1 MSEKI
6 FPVCIIGAGLAG
18 SECAWQLAK
27 RGIEVALVEMRP
39 KKSTPA
45 HQTDKPAELVCSNSL
60 RSSDINNAV
69 GLLKE
74 EMASLDSLIIKAA
87 YKARVPAGSALAVDR
102 DLFSDFI
109 LKELKALKNV
119 HFINEVVVDIERD
132 EGRRARGE
140 GCNHIIKIMFES
152 GESLY
157 CQSCVIATGPLTDE
171 KLAEWILKTTNQ
183 EYLYFYDSIAPIV
196 EFDSID
202 MTKAFKANRYNKG
215 QDDGNGEG
223 DYINCPMTKDEF
235 ENFINAIER
244 AELAEVHDFDK
255 AQFFEGCLPIEEMV
269 RRGRETLRFGPM
281 KPVGLYHQK
290 NSEQELEISRTSEL
304 EKNENSSSQV
314 HKLTS
319 SLIKHHAVVQ
329 LRQDNLHASLFNMV
343 GFQTRMKWGEQKKI
357 FRMIPG
363 LENAEFVRMGAMH
376 RNTYICSPALLDSGM
391 ELKKLQGVHFAGQIT
406 GCEGYVES
414 AAVGLYVGLS
424 LKDIVG
430 ARHAMPLPMP
440 PQTTAL
446 GALIHHILHADPTDY
461 QPMNINFGLFF
472 PLEGKFRKRERKVQM
487 VKRASEDFREWIDD
501 NLK

>member
-6 FPVCIIGAGLAG
+6 FPICIIGAGLAG

-45 HQTDKPAELVCSNSL
+45 HQTGKPAELVCSNSL

-87 YKARVPAGSALAVDR
+87 HKARVPAGSALAVDR
-102 DLFSDFI
+102 DVFSEFVS
-109 LKELKALKNV
+109 KELHSLPNV
-119 HFINEVVVDIERD
+119 HFINEVVVDISKD
-132 EGRRARGE
+132 RGQE
-140 GCNHIIKIMFES
+140 TGNGGQRNENLLTVHFES
-152 GESLY
+152 GDSIR

-215 QDDGNGEG
+215 QGEGNSEG

-235 ENFINAIER
+235 ENFIDEIER

-281 KPVGLYHQK
+281 KPVGLFDQGTG
-290 NSEQELEISRTSEL
+290 NREQGTVDSGRKTHD
-304 EKNENSSSQV
+304 KF
-314 HKLTS
+314 
-319 SLIKHHAVVQ
+319 HAVVQ

-343 GFQTRMKWGEQKKI
+343 GFQTRMKWGEQKRI
-357 FRMIPG
+357 LRMIPG

-414 AAVGLYVGLS
+414 AAVGQYVGLCLS
-424 LKDIVG
+424 KDLDQRTQSIE
-430 ARHAMPLPMP
+430 PLRMP

-461 QPMNINFGLFF
+461 QPMNINFGLFV
-472 PLEGKFRKRERKVQM
+472 PLDGKFRKREMKIQM
-487 VKRASEDFREWIDD
+487 VKRASEDFREWIHGFEM
-501 NLK
+501 